1 MIAFLH
7 GKLAEAA
14 PTNVIVDCDGVGYS
28 VFIPLS
34 SYDKLPP
41 KGGEVK
47 LLTYHHVV
55 AHEGTQ
61 QLFGFVTPEEREMFL
76 LLISI
81 SGIGPK
87 LALNI
92 LSSTSISTLR
102 SAIASG
108 DTKTLSDAAR
118 HRQENRRTPCCRTQ
132 GQVGAAP
139 IRGKG
144 RAATAE
150 EQKLTDAVLA
160 LVSLGYKQM
169 DAHKAV
175 LAAAEKLGPEA
186 GVENLSR
193 LAAEFLKLISS
204 VVGQASV
211 PALKAFG
218 SCPIRL
224 HRQGRLCHLEFMR
237 LVPAEA
243 RSSVFGLVLDGR
255 RSTVGSRSQNQRRLL
270 CLLLIVFTA
279 KASACVLRYCQSTLC
294 SSPAN
299 CNRPVRPPC
308 WWPTTASIA
317 RSAGLRATL
326 VARSVR
332 RSATRSRAT

>member
-7 GKLAEAA
+7 GKLADAT
-14 PTNVIVDCDGVGYS
+14 PTHVVVDCNGVGYS

-41 KGGEVK
+41 KGSEVK

-92 LSSTSISTLR
+92 LSSTSISALR
-102 SAIASG
+102 NAIAAG
-108 DTKTLSDAAR
+108 DTKTLSALRGIGKKTAERLVVELKD
-118 HRQENRRTPCCRTQ
+118 E
-132 GQVGAAP
+132 VGAATAFET
-139 IRGKG
+139 KG
-144 RAATAE
+144 RAPTAE

-175 LAAAEKLGPEA
+175 LAAAEKAGPKA
-186 GVENLSR
+186 TVEELVR
-193 LAAEFLKLISS
+193 AAL
-204 VVGQASV
+204 
-211 PALKAFG
+211 
-218 SCPIRL
+218 
-224 HRQGRLCHLEFMR
+224 
-237 LVPAEA
+237 
-243 RSSVFGLVLDGR
+243 
-255 RSTVGSRSQNQRRLL
+255 
-270 CLLLIVFTA
+270 
-279 KASACVLRYCQSTLC
+279 
-294 SSPAN
+294 
-299 CNRPVRPPC
+299 
-308 WWPTTASIA
+308 
-317 RSAGLRATL
+317 RSA
-326 VARSVR
+326 
-332 RSATRSRAT
+332 